1 MNPASEALLL
11 TLDAPA
17 PSAGAGLL
25 ANIPLLLLF
34 VGVFYFLV
42 FRPQQKEAA
51 EHQKLV
57 AGLQKGDKVVTSGG
71 IHGRVVEARSDTLL
85 LEISPGAQ
93 LVVDRDVVK
102 RKVDPAKEAAKDAPK
117 DATAPKGA

>member
-1 MNPASEALLL
+1 MNPAAETLLR

-17 PSAGAGLL
+17 PAAGAGLL

-57 AGLQKGDKVVTSGG
+57 AGLQKGDKVVTTGG
-71 IHGRVVEARSDTLL
+71 LHGRVVEARSDTLV
-85 LEISPGAQ
+85 LEISPNAT
-93 LVVDRDVVK
+93 VTVDRDVVK
-102 RKVDPAKEAAKDAPK
+102 RKVDPAKDNAPAAPA
-117 DATAPKGA
+117 KGA